1 VELLKGKFDKDKSN
15 VWSIGAILY
24 EFLTNQVLI
33 LGETPEEMLEYVSI
47 VF

>member
-1 VELLKGKFDKDKSN
+1 
-15 VWSIGAILY
+15 
-24 EFLTNQVLI
+24 